1 MADAQ
6 LYLAIG
12 VPVVMNAAMLMLAFT
27 AINRRLDDM
36 RDLWRA
42 ELRRVEEVLDARLT
56 HIEDKL
62 SIR

>member
-1 MADAQ
+1 MK
-6 LYLAIG
+6 
-12 VPVVMNAAMLMLAFT
+12 AAMLMLSFT
-27 AINRRLDDM
+27 AINRRLDDL

-42 ELRRVEEVLDARLT
+42 ELRRVQKALYARLT